1 MLLKEKM
8 RDGWTG
14 RHHPFGPYATTSG
27 VSRVF
32 VDMVTRNAVLSRL
45 DQALKKIHKSI
56 ADVDRFA
63 KVRTCKACPLCS
75 ALSALLRFVP

>member
-1 MLLKEKM
+1 
-8 RDGWTG
+8 
-14 RHHPFGPYATTSG
+14 
-27 VSRVF
+27 VF

-63 KVRTCKACPLCS
+63 KVRTCQTCPLCG
-75 ALSALLRFVP
+75 ATSALLRFVP

>member
-1 MLLKEKM
+1 M
-8 RDGWTG
+8 RDWWTG
-14 RHHPFGPYATTSG
+14 RHHPFGPYATTTG
-27 VSRVF
+27 ISRVF

-63 KVRTCKACPLCS
+63 KVRLVEGGQD
-75 ALSALLRFVP
+75 LLRFVP